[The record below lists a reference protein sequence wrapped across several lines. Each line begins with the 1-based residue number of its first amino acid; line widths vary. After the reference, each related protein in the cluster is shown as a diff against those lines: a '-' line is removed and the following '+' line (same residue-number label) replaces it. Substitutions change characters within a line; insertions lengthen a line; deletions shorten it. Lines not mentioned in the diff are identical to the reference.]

1 MSNSDIRFYL
11 ALLWRRI
18 PYVLAA
24 IVIGGAAGVAI
35 ALLIPHTYRATAKV
49 VVESAEIPVD
59 MARTTVTE
67 TVADQLQLIQ
77 QQVTTRKNLLDLV
90 KEFDIYG
97 AEMAQM
103 SSDNIVDDMRSRI
116 DFEQVSLLM
125 NASSSGTSI
134 FSVSFTAGQSQLAAD
149 VANKLV
155 SIIINKNANARADQA
170 GATVEFFKAESARLN
185 GALDRIEAQILEL
198 KKSNQ
203 ESLPESLEFRR
214 SQQTALQERLLTLD
228 HEEAA
233 LRARRFNVSKMDVS
247 EGGGVLS
254 PESQSIADLNRSLTE
269 QLAMYSETSPTI
281 VALRTQIARL
291 KNELKKREGEGA
303 PAAGK
308 ALTGRQIELSEI
320 DTRLKSIGSERE
332 TTRNQMSAL
341 AATIAATPA
350 TEKALNELLRSRDNI
365 QVQYNAA
372 IAKLGEAAAG
382 NRIEREAQGGRFS
395 ILEPASP
402 PQKPIGPKRKLI
414 AVAGTAAG
422 FGVGAG
428 LVLLFE
434 LLNKTIRRP
443 SDVARVLKSAPLATI
458 PFIQLPRRRRFDAM
472 RTGMRLATVGSLAAF
487 AAMYAS
493 VAG

>member
-97 AEMAQM
+97 TEIAQM

-155 SIIINKNANARADQA
+155 SIIINKNANARTDRA

-185 GALDRIEAQILEL
+185 GVLDRIEAEILEL
-198 KKSNQ
+198 KKSHQ
-203 ESLPESLEFRR
+203 GSLPESLEFRR
-214 SQQTALQERLLTLD
+214 SQQTALQERLLSLD

-254 PESQSIADLNRSLTE
+254 PEGQSIADLNRSLTE

-291 KNELKKREGEGA
+291 KNELKEREGKGG
-303 PAAGK
+303 PAGK

-443 SDVARVLKSAPLATI
+443 SDVARVLKAAPLATI

-487 AAMYAS
+487 AAMFAS